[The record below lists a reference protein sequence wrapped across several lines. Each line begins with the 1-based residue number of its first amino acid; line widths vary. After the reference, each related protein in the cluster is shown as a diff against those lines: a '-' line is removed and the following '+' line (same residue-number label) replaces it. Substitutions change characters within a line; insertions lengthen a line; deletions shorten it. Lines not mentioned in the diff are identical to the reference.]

1 MDRVFI
7 RKMLSVVDFL
17 IGFCYIISM
26 DFKTF
31 QQRENLTQTD
41 IADRLS
47 VTQATVSSWSMNR
60 TTPTIPQIKKLI
72 FMGMTIGEVIDAET
86 EAFVLK
92 GKRQNARKLAAD
104 AVETALVNLVNGNT
118 DKITDKATCTKI
130 VKMGIEELFLQNDE

>member
-1 MDRVFI
+1 
-7 RKMLSVVDFL
+7 MLSVVDFL
-17 IGFCYIISM
+17 IGFCYIIGM
-26 DFKTF
+26 DFKSF

-60 TTPTIPQIKKLI
+60 TTPTIAQIKKLI
-72 FMGMTIGEVIDAET
+72 FMGMTIGEVFDAET

-92 GKRQNARKLAAD
+92 GKRHNARKLAAD
-104 AVETALVNLVNGNT
+104 AVETALVNLVNGKT
-118 DKITDKATCTKI
+118 DKITDKVTCTKI